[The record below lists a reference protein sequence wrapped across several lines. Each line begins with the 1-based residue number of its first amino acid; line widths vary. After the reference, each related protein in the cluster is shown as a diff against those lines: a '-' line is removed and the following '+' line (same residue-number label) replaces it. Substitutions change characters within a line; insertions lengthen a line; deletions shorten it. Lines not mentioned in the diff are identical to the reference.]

1 MVEDFESI
9 LFRYLTN
16 GIKIKHFKNKDDMV
30 ESIKNDCFKVNNGIN
45 IDKIIKH
52 HCLSIG
58 IEKSLIK
65 NIVLTSNIESEC

>member
-30 ESIKNDCFKVNNGIN
+30 ESIKND
-45 IDKIIKH
+45 
-52 HCLSIG
+52 LSFG
-58 IEKSLIK
+58 KQLSTE
-65 NIVLTSNIESEC
+65 V